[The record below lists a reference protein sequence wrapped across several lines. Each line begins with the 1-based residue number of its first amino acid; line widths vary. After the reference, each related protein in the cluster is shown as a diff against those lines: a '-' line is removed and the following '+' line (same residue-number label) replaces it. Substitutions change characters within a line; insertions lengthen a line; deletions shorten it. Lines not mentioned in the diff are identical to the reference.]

1 MSELFYLHWER
12 FWLGVIYMVYKLAR
26 SAKAGLNTI
35 LPYSVLCLGM
45 NLSRSESSARP
56 RPAPRLRSPALL
68 LLGNWRSAYIVGVP
82 RTFFGA
88 ISCCSPAPAPV
99 ESPAPA
105 STRVSTF
112 CGVLRGGG
120 GPCWGGPGRGRCWGE
135 GTG

>member
-88 ISCCSPAPAPV
+88 ISCCSPAPGQHA
-99 ESPAPA
+99 
-105 STRVSTF
+105 RVH
-112 CGVLRGGG
+112 VLRRLA
-120 GPCWGGPGRGRCWGE
+120 GRGRAVLGRA
-135 GTG
+135 GAGA